1 MVVAFA
7 ADEREDIVGGSIAA
21 DEEKVGGGVEM
32 HLQRVLLLLV
42 NGQKRGRLSHEGCFC
57 VICLPV
63 DGVDSDCTSRPQ
75 GTRRIVHG
83 VVADGHARIVSLL
96 GRTDARTVVEHL
108 LTDAGTDNVGR
119 HHSTIGLIIHLSH
132 QLEGNQRTLTEAAK
146 DERTP
151 LVHVLQ
157 VVSKG
162 APHVGNG
169 ELHAL
174 RCEAVAH
181 ERLQGALAIIR
192 RIEIQ
197 LTAEQRI
204 DAFHLAEHGQTQAI
218 SIGVG
223 IVTHGTISTRIVA
236 RLGGDD
242 VEDVGV
248 ALTVGDVPLRRLFV
262 VGFCRDDTIGR
273 LLC

>member
-1 MVVAFA
+1 MV
-7 ADEREDIVGGSIAA
+7 
-21 DEEKVGGGVEM
+21 
-32 HLQRVLLLLV
+32 HLR
-42 NGQKRGRLSHEGCFC
+42 
-57 VICLPV
+57 
-63 DGVDSDCTSRPQ
+63 
-75 GTRRIVHG
+75 
-83 VVADGHARIVSLL
+83 
-96 GRTDARTVVEHL
+96 
-108 LTDAGTDNVGR
+108 
-119 HHSTIGLIIHLSH
+119 
-132 QLEGNQRTLTEAAK
+132 
-146 DERTP
+146 
-151 LVHVLQ
+151 Q
-157 VVSKG
+157 VVGKG

-174 RCEAVAH
+174 RCKAVAH
-181 ERLQGALAIIR
+181 ERLQGALTIIW

-204 DAFHLAEHGQTQAI
+204 NAFHLAEHGQTQAI

-223 IVTHGTISTRIVA
+223 IVTHGTISTRKVA

-262 VGFCRDDTIGR
+262 VGFCRDDAIGR